1 MNIFLSLPQP
11 IHELN
16 VQAVAKGEIEELIMT
31 LKVLGN
37 AGHPGSLKTIMKLL
51 PGFGSAAASLPLRV
65 HIDAVLALRNIA
77 KREPKMVR
85 LHFPLPSIIN
95 KNTVKTSFI
104 YNVHHLCD

>member
-1 MNIFLSLPQP
+1 MNVFLSLPQP
-11 IHELN
+11 IHEL
-16 VQAVAKGEIEELIMT
+16 VIQAVAKDDIEELIMT

-51 PGFGSAAASLPLRV
+51 PGFGSASLPLRV
-65 HIDAVLALRNIA
+65 HIDAVLALRNMA